1 MSARDASAPVALVTG
16 GASGIGLAAVR
27 ALEAAGWRVATVDR
41 PTQAGAVPGDAPG
54 DAPPDDAAPGTAPP
68 GLWLEPADVRD
79 EPAVRAAVRRIAERH
94 GRLDAVVCSAGVS
107 GSAMGDGPLGESGGA
122 AFDAVVGVNL
132 RGAFVTVSAA
142 WEALARGGGSVVLV
156 SSVLGLT
163 GGGGP
168 FRSSAYAVSK
178 GGLVALTRTV
188 ASQGRATG
196 VRANCV
202 APGLVET
209 PFASR
214 ALGDERIGAYVRERQ
229 PLADGPIAPER
240 VAAAISFL
248 CSDAAGD
255 VTGQVLAID
264 AGWGLD
270 PA

>member
-1 MSARDASAPVALVTG
+1 VSARDAAAVGAEPAVRAPVAIVTG
-16 GASGIGLAAVR
+16 AASGIGLAVAG
-27 ALEAAGWRVATVDR
+27 ALGRAGWSVVGIDR
-41 PTQAGAVPGDAPG
+41 ARPAGER
-54 DAPPDDAAPGTAPP
+54 PP
-68 GLWLEPADVRD
+68 GLWDELADVRD
-79 EPAVRAAVRRIAERH
+79 EDAVRAAVQRAATRH
-94 GRLDAVVCSAGVS
+94 GRLDAVVCCAGVS
-107 GSAMGDGPLGESGGA
+107 GSPAGDGPLGDTTGA

-142 WEALARGGGSVVLV
+142 WDALTRGGGSVVLV
-156 SSVLGLT
+156 GSVLGLT

-168 FRSSAYAVSK
+168 FQSTAYAVSK
-178 GGLVALTRTV
+178 GGLVALTRAV
-188 ASQGRATG
+188 ASQGRAAG

-209 PFASR
+209 PFAQR
-214 ALGDERIGAYVRERQ
+214 ALADERIGAYVRERQ

-270 PA
+270 PE

>member
-1 MSARDASAPVALVTG
+1 MSAPVALVTG
-16 GASGIGLAAVR
+16 GASGIGLAVVG
-27 ALEAAGWRVATVDR
+27 ALEGAGWRVATIDR
-41 PTQAGAVPGDAPG
+41 EESAGP
-54 DAPPDDAAPGTAPP
+54 
-68 GLWLEPADVRD
+68 WHEPADVRD
-79 EPAVRAAVRRIAERH
+79 EAAVRAAVQRVADRH
-94 GRLDAVVCSAGVS
+94 GRLDAVVSSAGVS
-107 GSAMGDGPLGESGGA
+107 GSAMGDGPLGESGGD
-122 AFDAVVGVNL
+122 AFDAVIGVNL

-142 WEALARGGGSVVLV
+142 WEALARDGGGSVVLV

-178 GGLVALTRTV
+178 GGLVALTRTI

-229 PLADGPIAPER
+229 PLAGGPIAPER